1 MLKDAINY
9 PSRGEDLGRRYLIGS
24 LLTLSSIL
32 VLPTILLLGAPA
44 FILLGYFTRV
54 MNQTLQGEEEIPK
67 FEDYTG
73 LLIDGVKI
81 TGVMFTY
88 FLVSLL
94 PLWIVDSI
102 GLTGSL
108 EAVTGFFSLLF
119 MLTVI
124 YSVPSALVS
133 FAREGVFKDAF
144 RVKEVLEKAFTT
156 KYFLGILTLIGTS
169 ILIGLVQIATLIL
182 LAVTLI
188 GIPAIIAVLPAMRF
202 YENIVYFRMM
212 AKMAE

>member
-1 MLKDAINY
+1 MFKDAIGY
-9 PSRGEDLGRRYLIGS
+9 PSRGEDLGRRYLIGV
-24 LLTLSSIL
+24 LLTLGSIFL
-32 VLPTILLLGAPA
+32 IPA
-44 FILLGYFTRV
+44 FILLGYFTKV
-54 MNQTLQGEEEIPK
+54 MNRTLKGEQELPK
-67 FEDYTG
+67 FEYYTG
-73 LLIDGVKI
+73 LFIDGIKL

-94 PLWIVDSI
+94 PIWVVDSI

-108 EAVTGFFSLLF
+108 EAATGFFSLVFL
-119 MLTVI
+119 LVVI
-124 YSVPSALVS
+124 YSMPSAFAS

-144 RVKEVLEKAFTT
+144 RLREVGENAFTT
-156 KYFLGILTLIGTS
+156 KYFLGILTIIGTS
-169 ILIGLVQIATLIL
+169 ILISLVQIATLIV

-212 AKMAE
+212 AKMTE